1 MSVGLFHPLKIFYR
15 KRRRPCRASG
25 KFLQG
30 RTCPLQGEGP
40 HGGAVS
46 LSHPKIPLG
55 NPPFPRSHETSR
67 SLVDARLL
75 LQPRWVMLTWL
86 SFWLGSDQPC
96 GPPGR
101 GDAARLSLSP
111 AGWGCLLPYVQMKTL
126 ERAAGAAGAMSSRSW
141 EVGALGRSWGSRCG
155 VVLEEMDGVG
165 RCAVGS
171 GTAAA

>member
-15 KRRRPCRASG
+15 KRRRPCRAFG

-40 HGGAVS
+40 YGGAVS
-46 LSHPKIPLG
+46 PSHPKSPLG

-86 SFWLGSDQPC
+86 SFLVGLRPAVWSAWQGRCSEAVFKPSWMGLSTPIRADEDSGKGCRGSRSDVLTFLGGRCSWSELGLQMRC
-96 GPPGR
+96 GP
-101 GDAARLSLSP
+101 
-111 AGWGCLLPYVQMKTL
+111 
-126 ERAAGAAGAMSSRSW
+126 
-141 EVGALGRSWGSRCG
+141 
-155 VVLEEMDGVG
+155 
-165 RCAVGS
+165 
-171 GTAAA
+171 